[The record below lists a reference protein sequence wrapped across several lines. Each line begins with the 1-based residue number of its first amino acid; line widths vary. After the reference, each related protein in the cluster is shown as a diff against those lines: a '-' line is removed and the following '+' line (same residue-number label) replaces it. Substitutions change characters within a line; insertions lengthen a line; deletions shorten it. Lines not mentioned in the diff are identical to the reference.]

1 MRGGASH
8 PVRGRARCGALVVP
22 ANTDR
27 EDAAVNRRTVGRT
40 LAAAG
45 LALAALTGC
54 DNPEQE
60 VEETVDEVQQ
70 GVEDAERNVEEGAE
84 DVRQGVEEGVEDVQ
98 DDDEG

>member
-1 MRGGASH
+1 M
-8 PVRGRARCGALVVP
+8 
-22 ANTDR
+22 
-27 EDAAVNRRTVGRT
+27 NRRTVGRT

-70 GVEDAERNVEEGAE
+70 GVEDAERNVEEGVE
-84 DVRQGVEEGVEDVQ
+84 DVRQGVEEGLEDVQ